1 MGIILRWWE
10 DEFMLRRAGLIV
22 SVSAILR
29 FLGTGSAHA
38 LSLVTINPS
47 AGAVLTHSPTQ
58 VLLTFD
64 TPLGEQGNS
73 VTVTDPSGKRIDDGS
88 LEVSGS
94 KALVGITAL
103 SSTGLMTVDYQVV
116 STDGLALSGS
126 STFQI
131 AAAALATPSATA
143 SATPTPLDTLPP
155 LESSTATNSFWRNL
169 KSGGVG
175 ILLGVLLLTV
185 LLSRLARRKRR

>member
-1 MGIILRWWE
+1 MSVGTLLFILGI
-10 DEFMLRRAGLIV
+10 
-22 SVSAILR
+22 
-29 FLGTGSAHA
+29 GSAQA
-38 LSLVTINPS
+38 LTLVNITPT
-47 AGAVLTHSPTQ
+47 AGVVLTHSPTQ

-88 LEVSGS
+88 LEVSGA
-94 KALVGITAL
+94 KALVGIATL
-103 SSTGLMTVDYQVV
+103 SSTGIMTINYQVV
-116 STDGLALSGS
+116 GADGVSLSGS
-126 STFQI
+126 SNFQVD
-131 AAAALATPSATA
+131 AGALATPSATA
-143 SATPTPLDTLPP
+143 SATPTPVDTLPP
-155 LESSTATNSFWRNL
+155 LETSTAKNSFLSSL

>member
-1 MGIILRWWE
+1 
-10 DEFMLRRAGLIV
+10 MLRRAGLIV
-22 SVSAILR
+22 SVSAILL
-29 FLGTGSAHA
+29 FLGTGSAQA
-38 LSLVTINPS
+38 LSLVTITPS

-64 TPLGEQGNS
+64 SPLGEQGNS
-73 VTVTDPSGKRIDDGS
+73 ITVTDPSGKRIDDGS

-94 KALVGITAL
+94 KALVGITTL
-103 SSTGLMTVDYQVV
+103 SSTGVMTIDYQVV

-126 STFQI
+126 SKFQI
-131 AAAALATPSATA
+131 DAAALATPSAAA
-143 SATPTPLDTLPP
+143 SATPTPVDTLPP
-155 LESSTATNSFWRNL
+155 LESSTATNSFWSNL